1 MPKRHNVRSSEGGA
15 DIATINALHDLL
27 VKASHQALKNE
38 MSQGEIKASTLNS
51 IRQICADAGVNPSR
65 EASHAMEGLLW
76 ALPQIDPDTVA
87 ASMVR

>member
-1 MPKRHNVRSSEGGA
+1 M
-15 DIATINALHDLL
+15 
-27 VKASHQALKNE
+27 KA
-38 MSQGEIKASTLNS
+38 GEIKASTLNS